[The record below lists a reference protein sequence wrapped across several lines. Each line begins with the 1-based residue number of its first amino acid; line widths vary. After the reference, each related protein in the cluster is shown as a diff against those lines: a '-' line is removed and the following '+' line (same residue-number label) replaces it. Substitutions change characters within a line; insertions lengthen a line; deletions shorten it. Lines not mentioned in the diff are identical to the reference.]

1 MANKKTTKELE
12 FKLKQKLNNF
22 NPEEVEAYLEVL
34 LRKCLAATK
43 EKDYLTLGSV
53 EDILNKSIV
62 ILASKVL
69 NFNIMYSNLKL
80 KIATEELAKYIEL
93 DNTEA
98 FNFFNMLPEYIE
110 EPSGISIET
119 KKEMVI
125 EVYYITEHIERSY
138 NFLKLLLDYFYM
150 LSKGIIGTEEGS
162 KIEAAFSHLIELAY
176 NKLEESFQ
184 ELEKYNVDTD
194 SLEVDLILASNE
206 EEKKAT
212 SDILFYLY
220 SIQDFKEKLEELK
233 ANPFKEV
240 TKFLFKDWIA
250 LIFGVKEPIEDLE
263 AFEDSLK
270 EENEEII
277 EVYKYLVEGYFSG
290 IPTYN
295 FNTFEIVPAKEPE
308 ADPEEPEVQVP
319 EKFKEDFIEH
329 LENLPEWLKDR
340 FNITEEKITAK
351 KEKLLK
357 AKNSSEENVPEED
370 SSEKVAAEDSSEN
383 AVPINE
389 S

>member
-43 EKDYLTLGSV
+43 EKDYLALGSV

-98 FNFFNMLPEYIE
+98 FNFFNMLPEYVE

-119 KKEMVI
+119 KKEMFI

-138 NFLKLLLDYFYM
+138 NYLKVNLDYLY
-150 LSKGIIGTEEGS
+150 LLYKGKAGTEEGS
-162 KIEAAFSHLIELAY
+162 KVEAAFSHLIQLAY
-176 NKLEESFQ
+176 TKLEESFK
-184 ELEKYNVDTD
+184 ELEKYNVKVD
-194 SLEVDLILASNE
+194 SLQTDLILASNE
-206 EEKKAT
+206 EEKQVT

-233 ANPFKEV
+233 ANPFDNV
-240 TKFLFKDWIA
+240 AKFVFMDYVA
-250 LIFGVKEPIEDLE
+250 FIFGLKEPIEDLKE
-263 AFEDSLK
+263 FTDSLT
-270 EENEEII
+270 NEEEILAYNTI
-277 EVYKYLVEGYFSG
+277 LEGYTST
-290 IPTYN
+290 IPTYDFNN
-295 FNTFEIVPAKEPE
+295 FKIIPAEVEVDPNEIEVEHSIEFLEKE
-308 ADPEEPEVQVP
+308 V
-319 EKFKEDFIEH
+319 KH

-340 FNITEEKITAK
+340 MNITEEKINAK

-370 SSEKVAAEDSSEN
+370 PSEKVAAEDSSEN

>member
-1 MANKKTTKELE
+1 
-12 FKLKQKLNNF
+12 
-22 NPEEVEAYLEVL
+22 
-34 LRKCLAATK
+34 
-43 EKDYLTLGSV
+43 
-53 EDILNKSIV
+53 
-62 ILASKVL
+62 
-69 NFNIMYSNLKL
+69 
-80 KIATEELAKYIEL
+80 
-93 DNTEA
+93 
-98 FNFFNMLPEYIE
+98 MLPEFVE

-138 NFLKLLLDYFYM
+138 NFLKLLLDYLYM
-150 LSKGIIGTEEGS
+150 LSKGKVGTEEGS
-162 KIEAAFSHLIELAY
+162 KIDAAFSHLIEVAY

-220 SIQDFKEKLEELK
+220 SIQEFKEKFEELK
-233 ANPFKEV
+233 SNPFDNV
-240 TKFLFKDWIA
+240 AKFVFMDYVA
-250 LIFGVKEPIEDLE
+250 FIFGLEEPIEDLKE
-263 AFEDSLK
+263 FTESLTEEK
-270 EENEEII
+270 EILAYNT
-277 EVYKYLVEGYFSG
+277 VLEGYCLN
-290 IPTYN
+290 IPSYDFDN
-295 FNTFEIVPAKEPE
+295 FKLIPAEVEVDPNELEIETSIEFLEKE
-308 ADPEEPEVQVP
+308 V
-319 EKFKEDFIEH
+319 KY
-329 LENLPEWLKDR
+329 LENLPEWLKDKM
-340 FNITEEKITAK
+340 NITEEKITAK

>member
-1 MANKKTTKELE
+1 MANKTTTKELE

-43 EKDYLTLGSV
+43 EKDYLALGSV

-80 KIATEELAKYIEL
+80 KVATEELAKYIEL

-98 FNFFNMLPEYIE
+98 FNFFNMLPEYVE

-119 KKEMVI
+119 KKEIFI

-138 NFLKLLLDYFYM
+138 NYLKVNLDYLY
-150 LSKGIIGTEEGS
+150 LLYKGKAGTEEGS
-162 KIEAAFSHLIELAY
+162 KVEAAFSHLIQLAY
-176 NKLEESFQ
+176 TKLEESFK
-184 ELEKYNVDTD
+184 ELEKYNVKVD
-194 SLEVDLILASNE
+194 SLQTDLILASNE
-206 EEKKAT
+206 EEKQVT

-233 ANPFKEV
+233 ANPFDNV
-240 TKFLFKDWIA
+240 AKFVFMDYVA
-250 LIFGVKEPIEDLE
+250 FIFGLEEPIEDLKE
-263 AFEDSLK
+263 FTESLTEEK
-270 EENEEII
+270 EILAYNTI
-277 EVYKYLVEGYFSG
+277 LEGYTST
-290 IPTYN
+290 IPTYDFNN
-295 FNTFEIVPAKEPE
+295 FKIIPAEVEVDPNEIEVEHSIE
-308 ADPEEPEVQVP
+308 FLEEEV
-319 EKFKEDFIEH
+319 KH
-329 LENLPEWLKDR
+329 LENLPEWLKDNM
-340 FNITEEKITAK
+340 NITEEKINAK

-370 SSEKVAAEDSSEN
+370 SSEN